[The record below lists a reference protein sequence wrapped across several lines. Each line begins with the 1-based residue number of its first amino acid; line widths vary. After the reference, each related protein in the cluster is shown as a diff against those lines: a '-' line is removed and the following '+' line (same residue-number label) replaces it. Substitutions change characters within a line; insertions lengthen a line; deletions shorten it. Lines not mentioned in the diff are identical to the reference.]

1 MEKRVKW
8 NIEFKDVT
16 SVAHA
21 VADFIERAG
30 MAFGIV
36 ARFSKEEEI
45 ALGLQIP
52 IWNFDFFV
60 STHGLGMLLL
70 LISPSPPT
78 EADFKTLK
86 FDDIKFFYQE
96 QTDDND

>member
-16 SVAHA
+16 SVAYA
-21 VADFIERAG
+21 AADFAEQAG
-30 MAFGIV
+30 MASGTA

-60 STHGLGMLLL
+60 SIHGSKTICFAHSSYLL
-70 LISPSPPT
+70 
-78 EADFKTLK
+78 AD
-86 FDDIKFFYQE
+86 
-96 QTDDND
+96 